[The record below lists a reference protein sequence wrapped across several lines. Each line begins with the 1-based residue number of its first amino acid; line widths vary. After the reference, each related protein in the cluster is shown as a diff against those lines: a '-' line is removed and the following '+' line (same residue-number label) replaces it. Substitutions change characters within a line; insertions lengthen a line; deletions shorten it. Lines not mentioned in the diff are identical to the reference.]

1 MTRDGR
7 PHPFSRAM
15 SRCDDVS
22 AAMAAAEKA
31 QRYEAFVSDVLRR
44 DLRRVQEQRD
54 GVFEQQAQVLQLRTS
69 PYPASRRQLLRCT
82 PRSTSAATSSSPQ
95 KYGPHNP
102 PGPLWIF
109 GISPGSHLGPQFLP
123 WDPLQDP

>member
-44 DLRRVQEQRD
+44 DLRAPHRRVQEQRD
-54 GVFEQQAQVLQLRTS
+54 GVFEQQAQE
-69 PYPASRRQLLRCT
+69 
-82 PRSTSAATSSSPQ
+82 AAAPLHTQVDLGCNFFVTAEVPSPQ
-95 KYGPHNP
+95 RVFCGSGLWVLCRADAARGPAP
-102 PGPLWIF
+102 P
-109 GISPGSHLGPQFLP
+109 
-123 WDPLQDP
+123 